1 MSILTFIGGVHPNDG
16 KDLSKDAGITEYKPQ
31 GQIAI
36 AVSQHIGAPASPIVK
51 KGDYVKVGQKIAEA
65 SGFVS
70 ANVHSS
76 VSGTVKGIE
85 PRLMASGSKVDCI
98 IIENDQKYEETE
110 YEKPKSIDK
119 LSASDIRELIKEA
132 GVVGMGGACFP
143 THVKLSPKN
152 EDEIEYIIVNGAE
165 CEPYL
170 TSDYRRMIEQP
181 EILIEGLKVILALFP
196 KAKGLIGIEDNKPEA
211 IKKLK
216 TAVKNEENIE
226 VKPLYTK
233 YPQGAERSLIFAL
246 TGRKVNSSMLPADV
260 GCIVDNVDTVFEI
273 YNAVINGRPLISR
286 IVTVTG
292 DAINNPSNFEVRI
305 GTNQKEL
312 IEAAGGFRVNPEKI
326 ISGGPMMGIAMS
338 ACDVPVIKGSSAL
351 LCMEHDEVAAAEE
364 RNCINCGRCVDACPS
379 RILPS
384 RLAKLANAGNM
395 EEFESLNGLECCEC
409 GCCSYVCP
417 AKKNLTQS
425 IKVMRREVLSSK
437 RKK

>member
-1 MSILTFIGGVHPNDG
+1 MSILTFIGGVHPKDG
-16 KDLSKDAGITEYKPQ
+16 KDLSKDAQITEYKPQ

-36 AVSQHIGAPASPIVK
+36 AVSQHIGAPATPIVK
-51 KGDYVKVGQKIAEA
+51 KGDYVKVGQKIAQA

-76 VSGTVKGIE
+76 VSGTVKSIE
-85 PRLMASGSKVDCI
+85 PRLMANGTKVDCI
-98 IIENDQKYEETE
+98 IIDNDDKYEETD
-110 YEKPKSIDK
+110 YEKTKPLKE
-119 LSASDIRELIKEA
+119 LSPAEIRDLIKEA

-143 THVKLSPKN
+143 THVKLTPKN

-181 EILIEGLKVILALFP
+181 EILVEGLKVILTLFP
-196 KAKGLIGIEDNKPEA
+196 NAKGLIGIEDNKPEA

-216 TAVKNEENIE
+216 EAVKNEENIE
-226 VKPLYTK
+226 VEPLYTK

-246 TGRKVNSSMLPADV
+246 TGRKINSSMLPADA

-273 YNAVINGRPLISR
+273 YNAVICGRPLISK

-292 DAINNPSNFEVRI
+292 DAINTPSNFEVRI

-312 IEAAGGFRVNPEKI
+312 IEAAGGFKVNPEKI

-338 ACDVPVIKGSSAL
+338 TCDVPVIKGSSAL
-351 LCMEHDEVAAAEE
+351 LCMEHDEVAAAKEG
-364 RNCINCGRCVDACPS
+364 NCINCGRCVEACPS

-384 RLAKLANAGNM
+384 RLAKLSNAGNM
-395 EEFESLNGLECCEC
+395 EEFEKLNGLECCEC

-425 IKVMRREVLSSK
+425 IKVMRREVLASK
-437 RKK
+437 RK